1 MSNSSTKPT
10 VIFWV
15 ISVIALLWNIMGV
28 IAYLS
33 QAYITDEALALLPEA
48 EQAWYN
54 NVPAWVTAAFA
65 IAVFAGTLGSIAL
78 LLRKKWAVTLFIMS
92 LVGVVVQSI
101 YSFFIQN
108 YVEITGEKAIMP
120 TVVILI
126 ALFLVWYSNKLS
138 KHRILI

>member
-78 LLRKKWAVTLFIMS
+78 LLRKKWAVTLFMMS
-92 LVGVVVQSI
+92 LIGVIAQSI

-108 YVEITGEKAIMP
+108 YVEITGEKTIMP
-120 TVVILI
+120 TIVFLI

-138 KHRILI
+138 KQRILI